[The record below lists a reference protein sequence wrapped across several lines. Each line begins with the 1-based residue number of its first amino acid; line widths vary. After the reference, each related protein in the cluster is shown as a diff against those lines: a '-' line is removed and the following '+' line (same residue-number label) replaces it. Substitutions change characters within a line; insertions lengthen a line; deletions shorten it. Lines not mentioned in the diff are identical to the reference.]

1 MTSAPCDHIA
11 QAALRICNA
20 KMQSMI
26 YTLITIWLLVN
37 LLVFFL
43 LIKPERSVPG
53 FSYRLVLL
61 AVRIRTWISRR

>member
-43 LIKPERSVPG
+43 LIINRNAACPAFPIASC
-53 FSYRLVLL
+53 FWL
-61 AVRIRTWISRR
+61 

>member
-1 MTSAPCDHIA
+1 
-11 QAALRICNA
+11 
-20 KMQSMI
+20 MI
-26 YTLITIWLLVN
+26 RTLIAIWVLTN

-43 LIKPERSVPG
+43 LIKPERSVRG